1 MKKLV
6 YISSIAAPHQIR
18 LCDELQKYYIAE
30 SWFYDLIGM
39 RAKWWAMP
47 LGKNCKI
54 IPKVFFKKSARYFT
68 FFHIKMLINFQP
80 DIVMLGG
87 FPIPANYIAY
97 CWARIN
103 KKKVIVFTE
112 KSRKKDGT
120 LRHYNLRMRII
131 RFLYH
136 NVDLVMAASEDA
148 VPQLRDEFRFGNKV
162 VASQYASLID
172 EYIEHSPR
180 DITKRLNFIF
190 PNRLVPIYNPILAI
204 NIFAEIY
211 SQNSKAKLYLNA
223 LGELRKECEQRIYEL
238 RLTKMV
244 YFLDNIGNWSDLN
257 RIYEESDIL
266 IFPALF
272 SNGNFTIY
280 EAMASG
286 MGIVISNKIL
296 GNSES
301 IIDGYN
307 GYKKNPEKKDFVD
320 AINQMISNSQ
330 IINTFATINRTIIK
344 SQTVEATAQLY
355 AKLINKLFS

>member
-6 YISSIAAPHQIR
+6 YISSIAAPHQIQ
-18 LCDELQKYYIAE
+18 LCNELQKYYIAE
-30 SWFYDLIGM
+30 SWFYDSTGA

-47 LGKNCKI
+47 LGENCKI
-54 IPKVFFKKSARYFT
+54 IPKVIFLKSARYVT
-68 FFHIKMLINFQP
+68 FSHIKMLINFQP

-87 FPIPANYIAY
+87 FTIPANYIAY

-103 KKKVIVFTE
+103 KKKTIVFTE
-112 KSRKKDGT
+112 RSRKKDGT

-131 RFLYH
+131 RFLYR
-136 NVDLVMAASEDA
+136 NVDLIMTASEDA
-148 VPQLRDEFRFGNKV
+148 VPQLRNEFRFGDKV

-172 EYIEHSPR
+172 GYMHHSPR

-190 PNRLVPIYNPILAI
+190 PNRLTPIYNPILAI
-204 NIFAEIY
+204 DIFTEIY
-211 SQNSKAKLYLNA
+211 SQHPNAKLYLNA
-223 LGELRKECEQRIYEL
+223 LGELRKECEQMINKL
-238 RLTKMV
+238 RLTNVV
-244 YFLDNIGNWSDLN
+244 YFLDNIRNWNDLN
-257 RIYEESDIL
+257 RIYAESDIL

-296 GNSES
+296 GNSEF

-307 GYKKNPEKKDFVD
+307 GYKRNPEKKDFID
-320 AINQMISNSQ
+320 AINQMINNPKK
-330 IINTFATINRTIIK
+330 INEYTIINRTIVK
-344 SQTVEATAQLY
+344 SKTVEATAQLY
-355 AKLINKLFS
+355 VSLINKLLS